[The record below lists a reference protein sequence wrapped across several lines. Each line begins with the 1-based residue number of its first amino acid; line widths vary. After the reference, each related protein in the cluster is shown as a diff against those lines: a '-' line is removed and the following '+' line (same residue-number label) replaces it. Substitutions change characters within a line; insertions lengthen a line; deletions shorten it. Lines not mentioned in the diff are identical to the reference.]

1 MIKNR
6 TITINER
13 EFADIMANT
22 VVKFIDK
29 YPIGSC
35 LMTRFCAMVHTI
47 IFESGKYETANTDT
61 DIDTDTPFKVGDEV
75 FVIGNEGDRNTVV
88 NQVVTVLKIE
98 DDDTC
103 YVTNGD
109 VEQWIY
115 FTNLRK
121 VLN

>member
-22 VVKFIDK
+22 VATFIDK

-35 LMTRFCAMVHTI
+35 LMTRFGAMVHTI

-61 DIDTDTPFKVGDEV
+61 DTDTPFKVGDEV
-75 FVIGNEGDRNTVV
+75 FVVGNEGDENNFV
-88 NQVVTVLKIE
+88 NQVATVLKVE
-98 DDDTC
+98 NDDTC

-109 VEQWIY
+109 GEQWIY
-115 FTNLRK
+115 FKNLRK